1 MNLTSEMN
9 ELIKFLSKR
18 DDYVIF
24 AGFGAFLHTG
34 VECSK
39 DIDIFVSSF
48 ESVKKITKLLKE
60 KNWKQVKQ
68 ETDNKHY
75 SVAILEKNKTSL
87 DIVYSVTSKDT
98 LYPTKEKI
106 RFQEHSLNV
115 LSKESMLITKINQLT
130 YIDRAKEKY
139 KRDRQVINIL
149 RKEIDIKKLRKILP
163 KLHKVFWTFGRL

>member
-48 ESVKKITKLLKE
+48 ESVKKIAKLLKE

-68 ETDNKHY
+68 ETDNKEQITINNEQKKETVNEI
-75 SVAILEKNKTSL
+75 SIET
-87 DIVYSVTSKDT
+87 
-98 LYPTKEKI
+98 TKENTSPKD
-106 RFQEHSLNV
+106 EN
-115 LSKESMLITKINQLT
+115 
-130 YIDRAKEKY
+130 
-139 KRDRQVINIL
+139 
-149 RKEIDIKKLRKILP
+149 KK
-163 KLHKVFWTFGRL
+163 